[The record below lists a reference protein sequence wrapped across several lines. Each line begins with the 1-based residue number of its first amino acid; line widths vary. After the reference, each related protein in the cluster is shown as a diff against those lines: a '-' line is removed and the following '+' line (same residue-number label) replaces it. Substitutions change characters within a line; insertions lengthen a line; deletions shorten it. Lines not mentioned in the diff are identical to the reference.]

1 MKTMTDMTDDSQ
13 KQNRLEMIRKALQD
27 KAPQTYKELETSGN
41 LPQFLEAH
49 DAEMMLSYNEA
60 KNKAW
65 EETMSTFLAFSDPS
79 YDETSSPM

>member
-1 MKTMTDMTDDSQ
+1 MTDLTDESK
-13 KQNRLEMIRKALQD
+13 KQNRIEMIRKALQE
-27 KAPQTYKELETSGN
+27 KAPQTYKELEESGN
-41 LPQFLEAH
+41 LQQFLEGH
-49 DAEMMLSYNEA
+49 EAEMMLSFNEA